1 MAFSIFSPCSCC
13 SARAFSSR
21 TWGISCGARVRH
33 GGDVFSIGM
42 AGPVERKIGATT
54 YSRLDLFGGYVAL
67 RRWTR
72 TLPGRDGGEGE
83 EGERGDEARLEV

>member
-1 MAFSIFSPCSCC
+1 
-13 SARAFSSR
+13 
-21 TWGISCGARVRH
+21 
-33 GGDVFSIGM
+33 M